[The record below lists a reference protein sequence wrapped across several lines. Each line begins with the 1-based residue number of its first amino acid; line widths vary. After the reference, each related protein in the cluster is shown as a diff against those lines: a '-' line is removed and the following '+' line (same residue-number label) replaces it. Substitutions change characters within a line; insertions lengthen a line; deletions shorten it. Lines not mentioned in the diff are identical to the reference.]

1 MAPLVKNLRRAA
13 EFIAVI
19 CFTAMFAGFILQ
31 VVMRYLLNDP
41 VDWTQ
46 ELCVVLYLFGV
57 FWTAA
62 FLLKESDHVTFTVL
76 YDHAS
81 PPVRRIMA
89 GIGAIAIGVGFLI
102 DLPGAWDYVT
112 YMKANATPVLHLRFD
127 FVYGVFILF
136 MIAVIWRCVALVVA
150 LVGPRWR
157 EKVEVAAD
165 TSTEDGQ

>member
-1 MAPLVKNLRRAA
+1 MAPLVKSLRRAA

-31 VVMRYLLNDP
+31 VVMRYFLNSP

-62 FLLKESDHVTFTVL
+62 FLLKEKDHVTFTVL
-76 YDHAS
+76 YDLAS
-81 PPVRRIMA
+81 PPIRRVMA
-89 GIGAIAIGVGFLI
+89 AIGAIAIGGAFLV

-112 YMKANATPVLHLRFD
+112 YMKANATPVMHLRFD
-127 FVYGVFILF
+127 LVFGVFILF
-136 MIAVIWRCVALVVA
+136 MLAVIWRAGVLLVAL
-150 LVGPRWR
+150 LGPHWR
-157 EKVEVAAD
+157 ERVADAE
-165 TSTEDGQ
+165 TSPTEDGQ

>member
-31 VVMRYLLNDP
+31 VVTRYVLNDP
-41 VDWTQ
+41 LDWTQ

-81 PPVRRIMA
+81 LPIRRIMA
-89 GIGAIAIGVGFLI
+89 AIGAIAIGVGFLA

-127 FVYGVFILF
+127 FVFGIFILF
-136 MIAVIWRCVALVVA
+136 MLAVIWRAGVLLVG
-150 LVGPRWR
+150 LVGPHWR

-165 TSTEDGQ
+165 SSTEEAR